1 MKRERFGLNPFCG
14 GTLISP
20 NYVLTAAHCLAGSP
34 GQWVASSIKVAVGDV
49 NFAVS
54 GKTDFL
60 DPFTP
65 KTCHIIFEI
74 KVIGDGE
81 TFYNVASKLVHP
93 SYNSM

>member
-1 MKRERFGLNPFCG
+1 MFGSNPFCG

-20 NYVLTAAHCLAGSP
+20 NYVLTAAHCMAGKP
-34 GQWVASSIKVAVGDV
+34 ASSIKVAVGDV

-81 TFYNVASKLVHP
+81 TFYNVASELVHP
-93 SYNSM
+93 SYDNK